1 MTEFEYM
8 ILYPIISSL
17 LATILVVLACIFAR
31 HMYWKDREKKRIIR
45 MGKAL
50 DRYLSQNRDCYLDED
65 NIPEWFEKYKQMK
78 VKGETKK
85 DSAIIGIDLA
95 RGKDKVGYFDE

>member
-1 MTEFEYM
+1 MNEFEYM

-50 DRYLSQNRDCYLDED
+50 DRYLSQNRDCYLDEN

-78 VKGETKK
+78 VTGEVESE
-85 DSAIIGIDLA
+85 DRLL
-95 RGKDKVGYFDE
+95 

>member
-31 HMYWKDREKKRIIR
+31 HMYWKDREKKRIIK

-78 VKGETKK
+78 VKGEVE
-85 DSAIIGIDLA
+85 SEAIIGIDLA
-95 RGKDKVGYFDE
+95 SGKDEVGYFDEQ